1 MIMLQDSRFYLNPME
16 NVDFFFF
23 SSESTRLS
31 SNQSSMGY
39 DSNISLVLQDFRSE
53 IFYKIS
59 ACVHYS
65 VASLKPRQWS
75 LL

>member
-1 MIMLQDSRFYLNPME
+1 MLI
-16 NVDFFFF
+16 FFF
-23 SSESTRLS
+23 SSDSTRLS

-39 DSNISLVLQDFRSE
+39 DSNISPVLQDFRSE

-59 ACVHYS
+59 ACVQYS

-75 LL
+75 IL